1 MSHAFWGCEGMF
13 WVRAGRRG
21 ACLTG
26 TDAADVSSL
35 ATLVSTKSSVSEGED
50 GCDHKERSVFRRT
63 LDGAGPGWTQ
73 ELVSIVGFISS

>member
-1 MSHAFWGCEGMF
+1 MPFGFAKGCS

-21 ACLTG
+21 ACLMG

-50 GCDHKERSVFRRT
+50 GCERVQ
-63 LDGAGPGWTQ
+63 AHAM
-73 ELVSIVGFISS
+73 

>member
-1 MSHAFWGCEGMF
+1 MPFGFVKGCS

-50 GCDHKERSVFRRT
+50 GCDHKERSVFRST
-63 LDGAGPGWTQ
+63 LDVAGPGRTQ
-73 ELVSIVGFISS
+73 ELLSIIGLISS

>member
-1 MSHAFWGCEGMF
+1 MPFGFVKGCS

-21 ACLTG
+21 AYLTG

-50 GCDHKERSVFRRT
+50 GWDHTERSVFRRT
-63 LDGAGPGWTQ
+63 LDVEGPGWTH
-73 ELVSIVGFISS
+73 EGVSVVGFISS

>member
-1 MSHAFWGCEGMF
+1 MPFGFVKGCS

-63 LDGAGPGWTQ
+63 LDVAGPGRTQ
-73 ELVSIVGFISS
+73 ELLSIIGLISS